1 MKCYVIYWIRN
12 ETEVADAITTSLKEA
27 QDYVSRYP
35 HCEMWIEEITVNE
48 DITILDTCKEKF

>member
-1 MKCYVIYWIRN
+1 MKCYVIYWVRSG
-12 ETEVADAITTSLKEA
+12 TEVADAITTSLKKA

-48 DITILDTCKEKF
+48 DIAILDT